1 MDAKT
6 LKILLEKGE
15 DSILLVDVREPKEAL
30 YEPYFESPPDNY
42 LLLSLT
48 VLSVLPKEELAEK
61 IRERL
66 RYLHQGEQDIH
77 IVTLC
82 RSGRRSEMAC
92 SYFTQLNFPVSVES
106 LDGGYGAWMMENK
119 K

>member
-6 LKILLEKGE
+6 LINLLEKGE
-15 DSILLVDVREPKEAL
+15 EHILLIDVREQGEVSD
-30 YEPYFESPPDNY
+30 EPYFDTPPDNY
-42 LLLSLT
+42 IALPLP

-61 IRERL
+61 ITEIRERL
-66 RYLHQGEQDIH
+66 GWQNEDVR

-92 SYFTQLNFPVSVES
+92 PYFTQLGFAVPVES
-106 LDGGYGAWMMENK
+106 LDGGHGAWMRASGE
-119 K
+119 